1 MTDIRP
7 SRLYLPKREDS
18 PPTILEYLLRHFP
31 QVPPSEWRER
41 VSRGS
46 ITLSDGTTL
55 RESSPYR
62 HGLMVFYRKEV
73 LSEPPAPEDPL
84 VIYRD
89 DEIMVVDK
97 PHGMPVTPAGQYL
110 ERSLLVRLQNET
122 SLFDLAPVHRLDRDT
137 AGLLMFSIR
146 PETRSPYH
154 RLFAVGIVEREYV
167 AVAHA
172 ASSPEQ
178 KSWRIETRIEPGSP
192 WYRQRTVEGP
202 INAITEIEL
211 DETREGAARFR
222 LYPRTGKK
230 HQLRVH
236 MTSIGFP
243 IAGDPFYP
251 AIRQKAADEPPLQ
264 LLARRLAFA
273 DPLTGAPRE
282 FESTRK
288 LSLFS

>member
-1 MTDIRP
+1 VTEIRP

-31 QVPPSEWRER
+31 QVDPGIWRER

-55 RESSPYR
+55 EESSPYR

-73 LSEPPAPEDPL
+73 AAEPAAPEDPL

-97 PHGMPVTPAGQYL
+97 PHGMPVIPAGQYL
-110 ERSLLVRLQNET
+110 ERSLLVRLQNDT
-122 SLFDLAPVHRLDRDT
+122 GVFDLAPIHRLDRDT

-146 PETRSPYH
+146 PETRPHYH
-154 RLFAVGIVEREYV
+154 RLFAEGIIEREYV
-167 AVAHA
+167 AVSHVGR
-172 ASSPEQ
+172 SPDR
-178 KSWRIETRIEPGSP
+178 KSWRIESRIEPGSP
-192 WYRQRTVEGP
+192 WYWQKTVEGP
-202 INAITEIEL
+202 VNAITAIEL
-211 DETREGAARFR
+211 DETGDGAARFR
-222 LYPRTGKK
+222 LYPKTGKK

-251 AIRQKAADEPPLQ
+251 AIREKEDGEPPLQ
-264 LLARRLAFA
+264 LLAWRLAFT
-273 DPLTGAPRE
+273 DPLTGAPRA

-288 LSLFS
+288 LLSFS